1 MHFATQW
8 AIATLFGL
16 IAAAMPPLAGAQVLR
31 WASQG
36 DMQTLDPHAQNDALS
51 NSLNAHVYERLTAR
65 DEGLALVPGLAQRWE
80 QVDGLT
86 WRFTLRA
93 GVRFH
98 DGALL
103 SADDVVF
110 SVLRAQHANSGIAQ
124 YARALGTP
132 ARLAAD
138 TVEFKLTKPNP
149 VLLDH
154 VDAVFIMN
162 KAWSAAHGVAVPFSR
177 KEGQTSYALHH
188 ANGTGAYTLVRRE
201 PDVRTTF
208 TRNAKYWAE
217 LPGNVQEV
225 VFTPISNAAAR
236 SAALLSGAV
245 DLVIDPAPQDLQA
258 LAQASDLRLRSGVE
272 NRVIFLGFD
281 QQRDELL
288 YSSAKGRNP
297 FKELTVRQAMAHAID
312 AQALHTYTMR
322 RQSVLTGCLTPSPLA
337 CAGIPE
343 LDANRPAF
351 DLVRARA
358 LLAQAGYP
366 QGFEVTLDCPN
377 NRYLNDEALCVAI
390 AGMLAKINIK
400 VRVNAMPRA
409 QFFAKLEKLDSSF
422 YLLGWGGAE
431 TDAQPTMDPLMHSY
445 DAATGRGDENS
456 GRFSDPALDALI
468 DAAAVE
474 ANPVKRKDLVRQAL
488 LLHHSQLYH
497 LVLHRQMLTWAMHRT
512 IDAQPAA
519 NNHMR
524 SWLVRMKP
532 NAVAATV
539 Q

>member
-1 MHFATQW
+1 
-8 AIATLFGL
+8 
-16 IAAAMPPLAGAQVLR
+16 
-31 WASQG
+31 
-36 DMQTLDPHAQNDALS
+36 
-51 NSLNAHVYERLTAR
+51 VYERLTAR
-65 DEGLALVPGLAQRWE
+65 DESLALMPGLAQRWE
-80 QVDGLT
+80 QVDALT

-103 SADDVVF
+103 TADDVVF

-124 YARALGTP
+124 YAKALGTP
-132 ARLAAD
+132 SRLAVD
-138 TVEFKLTKPNP
+138 VVEFKLTKPNP

-162 KAWSAAHGVAVPFSR
+162 KAWSVAHEVAMPFSR
-177 KEGQTSYALHH
+177 KEGQTSYALHN
-188 ANGTGAYTLVRRE
+188 ANGTGVYVLARRE

-208 TRNAKYWAE
+208 TRNAHYWAVV
-217 LPGNVQEV
+217 PGNVQEV
-225 VFTPISNAAAR
+225 VFTPICSAAAR

-245 DLVIDPAPQDLQA
+245 DLVIDPAPQDLVP
-258 LAQASDLRLRSGVE
+258 LAKAADLQLRSGAE

-288 YSSAKGRNP
+288 YSNTRGRNP
-297 FKELTVRQAMAHAID
+297 FKSLLVRQAVAHAID
-312 AQALHTYTMR
+312 AQALHTHIMR
-322 RQSVLTGCLTPSPLA
+322 GHSVVTGCLTPSPLA
-337 CAGIPE
+337 CADVPE
-343 LDANRPAF
+343 VDTNRAVF

-358 LLAQAGYP
+358 LLVQAGYP
-366 QGFEVTLDCPN
+366 QGFDITLDCPN

-390 AGMLAKINIK
+390 ASMLAKVDIK

-409 QFFAKLEKLDSSF
+409 QFFAKLEKLDTSF

-456 GRFSDPALDALI
+456 GRFSDPPLDALI
-468 DAAAVE
+468 DAAAIE
-474 ANPVKRKDLVRQAL
+474 ANPAKRKNLVRQAL

-497 LVLHRQMLTWAMHRT
+497 LVLHRQKLTWAMRRNV
-512 IDAQPAA
+512 DAQPAA

-524 SWLVRMKP
+524 SWLVRMSP
-532 NAVAATV
+532 DTVAAAV